1 MGAARDQGI
10 KTSAVLT
17 SMDHPIG
24 MTVGNSLEV
33 HEAIAALKN
42 EQGLDDLVE
51 LVAAQGSLTQK
62 DQRKHFVVSSLSD
75 YEFSLFVCLFAF
87 FRCLAAALSWEGSQ
101 CRSR

>member
-42 EQGLDDLVE
+42 EHDLVE